1 MNIALF
7 SAVLP
12 VLILLYFI
20 YKKDKL
26 QPEPLG
32 KLVWTFFVGCLSV
45 VPASIMELFL
55 SLFSPSNP
63 VAGGLFTGYV
73 VAGFSEELCKL
84 LLLLWV
90 VWKSPHFDEYFDGI
104 VYAVFL
110 SLGFAC
116 VENIMY
122 VFSAAEEP
130 IIIALT
136 RGLLAVPAHF
146 LFAVIMGYHLA
157 LAKFDLPNRRTH
169 LWHALLYPVLLHG
182 TYDALL
188 MVNDGL
194 TKGGDNE
201 VTVGTAV
208 AGALIVVFL
217 VFDVLMWHWGI
228 KRIKRM
234 QERSKEQNFDR
245 MNPFDGFKW
254 NVL

>member
-1 MNIALF
+1 MNITII

-12 VLILLYFI
+12 VVILLFFI
-20 YKKDKL
+20 YRKDKL
-26 QPEPLG
+26 QPEPMG
-32 KLVWTFFVGCLSV
+32 KLIWTFFVGCLSV
-45 VPASIMELFL
+45 VPASMMELLL
-55 SLFSPSNP
+55 SIFTPSDS

-90 VWKSPHFDEYFDGI
+90 IWKSPHFDEYFDGI

-122 VFSAAEEP
+122 VVTNDDPMMVAT
-130 IIIALT
+130 T

-157 LAKFDLPNRRTH
+157 LAKFDLPKRRSH
-169 LWHALLYPVLLHG
+169 LWHALIYPVLLHG

-188 MVNDGL
+188 MVSDGL
-194 TKGGDNE
+194 TKGSGDE
-201 VTVGTAV
+201 ATIGTAL
-208 AGALIVVFL
+208 AGVLIVVFL
-217 VFDVLMWHWGI
+217 VFDVLMWRWGI

-245 MNPFDGFKW
+245 MHPFDGFKW
-254 NVL
+254 NIL